1 MIDKSSL
8 WRVYTLVLNVR
19 GLNNM
24 RLLLC
29 AVLTATL
36 FPSSCMALG
45 STAKRSDDDA
55 NPVGRI
61 EALTKN
67 ITRTMSEVSA
77 DVLPILGAM
86 GQEVLLEAKSD
97 APKVA
102 EELRSQATH
111 LSSLRKSRQ
120 STPRRDY

>member
-1 MIDKSSL
+1 
-8 WRVYTLVLNVR
+8 
-19 GLNNM
+19 
-24 RLLLC
+24 
-29 AVLTATL
+29 
-36 FPSSCMALG
+36 MALG

-111 LSSLRKSRQ
+111 LSLLRKSRQ